1 MMSESVPDLKQL
13 EKKAFRL
20 FHQDGVMDMYLGL
33 LLAQIG
39 VEELLLEGSSSSLRY
54 VVLFAGLTV
63 SFLLFWSAK
72 TWITKPRLGHVKFGQ
87 NRKAAKAKMVILMC
101 LSVLFNVVLLILTRQ
116 ARTQPELAW
125 FRNLNDAV
133 IPIGLGAW
141 ITLLII
147 VVGYFM
153 ENNRL
158 MYYAVFFGGSFTAAM
173 LLDTALPFVLVGAA
187 MLVIG
192 LVIFI
197 TFLKDYPVIKAGG
210 NEGE

>member
-1 MMSESVPDLKQL
+1 MMSISVPDLKQM
-13 EKKAFRL
+13 EKRAFRL

-39 VEELLLEGSSSSLRY
+39 LEDHCLGESSTAVRY
-54 VVLFAGLTV
+54 AVLFAGLAI

-72 TWITKPRLGHVKFGQ
+72 TWITKPRLGQVKFGQ
-87 NRKAAKAKMVILMC
+87 NRKAAKIKMVILMC
-101 LSVLFNVVLLILTRQ
+101 FSLLLNIVLLILTFMAKTR
-116 ARTQPELAW
+116 PELGW
-125 FRNLNDAV
+125 FLNLGDSI
-133 IPIGLGAW
+133 IPIGMGIW

-158 MYYAVFFGGSFTAAM
+158 MYYAVFFGGSFTAGM
-173 LLDTALPFVLVGAA
+173 LLDSTLPFILVGAA
-187 MLVIG
+187 MFLIG
-192 LVIFI
+192 LVIFVR
-197 TFLKDYPVIKAGG
+197 FLKDYPVIKVDG